1 MSTKLKVGDSVRCIN
16 FLLNIPTGQIVA
28 KLPKPT
34 KFGHTLVVQ
43 TDNGQVY
50 LSTESGEATTGG
62 MEWKKIPKKV
72 TLYFEIYFDKS
83 INKLY
88 SSSQKSEKEREKYM
102 ENLRRLD
109 FTVVETFERE
119 VELPEEQSE

>member
-1 MSTKLKVGDSVRCIN
+1 MSTKLKVGDSVRCTN
-16 FLLNIPTGQIVA
+16 YPGDLTGQVVA
-28 KLPKPT
+28 NLPKPT
-34 KFGHTLVVQ
+34 EYAQTLVIQ
-43 TDNGQVY
+43 TDKRHVY
-50 LSTESGEATTGG
+50 LSKESGEATTGG